1 MSLRSPGRLESIA
14 RRFGRASGGNV
25 AVLFAISLLPIL
37 GFVGAAI
44 DYSRASKARTAMQAA
59 LDSAALMVS
68 RDLSSGAITA
78 AQVTAKA
85 QTYFTSLYTNTEA
98 TGVTVT
104 ASYTAKDSTGSS
116 TILLT
121 GGGTVGTDF
130 MNLFGFPTLGIG
142 STSTATWGGT
152 RLRVAMALDV
162 TGSMAYDDKLP
173 TMKTAAKNLIESLR
187 ASAQSADD
195 VYISIIPFAHMV
207 NVGVSNKGADWLKW
221 DDWNENEGSCTTYR
235 NDYRSYDNRTDCQN
249 AGRTWTPMSTNN
261 WRGCVTDRDQPA
273 DTTKDA
279 PTSNA
284 TRFPARYALLNS
296 TVCPA
301 QIVPMTSVY
310 SADNATTLKG
320 KIDALTANGGTNQP
334 IGMAWAWLSLQTGN
348 PLNTPAKD
356 SNFKYTDAII
366 LLSDGLNTMDRWPS
380 YGNGQVQYNGQI
392 DARQKLL
399 CDNIR
404 ASATN
409 TSRTVIYTIQVNT
422 GGDPESAILRYCADS
437 GNFFAT
443 TTASGISS
451 AFAQIGSS
459 LSKLRI
465 AK

>member
-1 MSLRSPGRLESIA
+1 MPLSPIVRFQSITRGFA
-14 RRFGRASGGNV
+14 PASGGNV

-44 DYSRASKARTAMQAA
+44 DYSRATKARTAMQAA

-78 AQVTAKA
+78 SQVTAKA
-85 QTYFTSLYTNTEA
+85 QTYFTSLYNNTET

-104 ASYTAKDSTGSS
+104 ASYTAKDSSGSS
-116 TILLT
+116 TVLLKGDGAIST
-121 GGGTVGTDF
+121 NF

-142 STSTATWGGT
+142 SNSTATWGGT

-162 TGSMAYDDKLP
+162 TGSMNDDGKLGA
-173 TMKTAAKNLIESLR
+173 MKTAAKSLVDSLR
-187 ASAQSADD
+187 ASAQGTED
-195 VYISIIPFAHMV
+195 VYMSIIPFAQMV
-207 NVGVSNKGADWLKW
+207 NVGSSNKGANWLKW
-221 DDWNENEGSCTTYR
+221 DLWEESNGSCNWWWYSTK
-235 NDYRSYDNRTDCQN
+235 SSCEN
-249 AGRTWTPMSTNN
+249 AGRNWTATNRN
-261 WRGCVTDRDQPA
+261 QWTGCVTDRDQPA
-273 DTTKDA
+273 DTTKDM
-279 PTSNA
+279 PTNA
-284 TRFPARYALLNS
+284 ATQFPAVSYSQNGYDI
-296 TVCPA
+296 CPQ
-301 QIVPMTSVY
+301 QILPMTSAY
-310 SADNATTLKG
+310 SASNAQTIKN
-320 KIDALTANGGTNQP
+320 KIDALSANGGTNQP
-334 IGMAWAWLSLQTGN
+334 IGMAWAWMSLQPGV

-356 SNFKYTDAII
+356 ADYKYTDAII

-380 YGNGQVQYNGQI
+380 YGNGQTQFNGQI

-422 GGDPESAILRYCADS
+422 DGDPESSILRYCADS

-465 AK
+465 SK

>member
-1 MSLRSPGRLESIA
+1 MSLRCPVRFERLA
-14 RRFGRASGGNV
+14 RRFVSATGGNV

-78 AQVTAKA
+78 GQVTAKA

-98 TGVTVT
+98 TGITVT
-104 ASYTAKDSTGSS
+104 ASYTAKDSSGSS
-116 TILLT
+116 TVLLR
-121 GGGTVGTDF
+121 GDGSVGTDF
-130 MNLFGFPTLGIG
+130 MNLFGFPALGIG

-162 TGSMAYDDKLP
+162 TGSMNDDGKLGA
-173 TMKTAAKNLIESLR
+173 MKTAAKSLVDSLR
-187 ASAQSADD
+187 ASAQGTED
-195 VYISIIPFAHMV
+195 VYMSVIPFAQMV
-207 NVGVSNKGADWLKW
+207 NVGSSNKGANWLKW
-221 DDWNENEGSCTTYR
+221 DVWEESNGSCSFWWYSTK
-235 NDYRSYDNRTDCQN
+235 SSCES
-249 AGRTWTPMSTNN
+249 AGRTWTATSRNQWT
-261 WRGCVTDRDQPA
+261 GCVTDRDQPA
-273 DTTKDA
+273 DTTKDL
-279 PTSNA
+279 PTNAA
-284 TRFPARYALLNS
+284 TRFPAVSYTQNGS
-296 TVCPA
+296 DICPQ
-301 QIVPMTSVY
+301 QILPMTSAY
-310 SADNATTLKG
+310 SSSNAQTIKN

-334 IGMAWAWLSLQTGN
+334 IGMAWAWLSLQTGA

-356 SNFKYTDAII
+356 ADFKYTDAII

-380 YGNGQVQYNGQI
+380 YGNGQTQFNGQI

-422 GGDPESAILRYCADS
+422 DGDPESSILRYCADS

>member
-1 MSLRSPGRLESIA
+1 MSRKSNVQSESLA
-14 RRFGRASGGNV
+14 RQFVRASHGNV
-25 AVLFAISLLPIL
+25 AVIFSIALVPIL

-44 DYSRASKARTAMQAA
+44 DYSRANKARTAMQTA

-68 RDLSSGAITA
+68 KDLSSGAITSG
-78 AQVTAKA
+78 QVTAKA
-85 QTYFTSLYTNTEA
+85 QAYFASLYTNSDA
-98 TGVTVT
+98 GGVTVT
-104 ASYTAKDSTGSS
+104 ASYTAKDSSGSS
-116 TILLT
+116 TVKLN
-121 GGGTVGTDF
+121 GSGTVPTDF
-130 MNLFGFPTLGIG
+130 MNLLGFPTLGIG
-142 STSTATWGGT
+142 SSSTATWGGT

-162 TGSMAYDDKLP
+162 TGSMNDAGKLGA
-173 TMKTAAKNLIESLR
+173 MKTAAKNLIDNLR
-187 ASAQSADD
+187 ASAQSTDD
-195 VYISIIPFAHMV
+195 VYMSIVPFAHMV
-207 NVGVSNKGADWLKW
+207 NVGTGNRNASWIKW
-221 DDWNENEGSCTTYR
+221 DDWTENEGSCQQYWWD
-235 NDYRSYDNRTDCQN
+235 NRSYDTKTDCQN
-249 AGRTWTPMSTNN
+249 AGRTWTPLSTSA
-261 WRGCVTDRDQPA
+261 WQGCVSDRDQPA

-279 PTSNA
+279 PNTPA
-284 TRFPARYALLNS
+284 TRFPARYQLLNS
-296 TVCPA
+296 TVCPP
-301 QIVPMTSVY
+301 QITPMTSIY
-310 SADNATTLKG
+310 AAG
-320 KIDALTANGGTNQP
+320 DALTLKTKIDGLTASGGTNQP

-356 SNFKYTDAII
+356 PDFKYTDAII

-404 ASATN
+404 ASSTN

-422 GGDPESAILRYCADS
+422 DGDPESAILKYCADS

-443 TTASGISS
+443 TTASGIST